1 MAVSTYKNGWV
12 KNMLEEVK
20 EFLIYLKKT
29 KNITSNTEVSYER
42 DLRYLIIFLNE
53 NGILEWNKVTMSML
67 QSYLLFL
74 EKEGKSAATIARICA
89 SIRTFFHY
97 ALRKKRIEEDPTQ
110 FLYSPKVEKKFP
122 EVLTMEEVEKLLR
135 QPNKRTPKQL
145 RDRAMLELLYG
156 TGIQVTEMLS
166 LQLTDLNMT
175 MGYIS
180 YKENDQLRS
189 ISLNDRVKNALKC
202 YLEDARPQMLP
213 KETEKSLFLNCAGK
227 PMSRQGL
234 WKLLKYYTNKAGI
247 QKEITVHTLRHTSS
261 LYSENIKNDVLK
273 KFNSKI

>member
-202 YLEDARPQMLP
+202 
-213 KETEKSLFLNCAGK
+213 
-227 PMSRQGL
+227 
-234 WKLLKYYTNKAGI
+234 
-247 QKEITVHTLRHTSS
+247 
-261 LYSENIKNDVLK
+261 
-273 KFNSKI
+273 